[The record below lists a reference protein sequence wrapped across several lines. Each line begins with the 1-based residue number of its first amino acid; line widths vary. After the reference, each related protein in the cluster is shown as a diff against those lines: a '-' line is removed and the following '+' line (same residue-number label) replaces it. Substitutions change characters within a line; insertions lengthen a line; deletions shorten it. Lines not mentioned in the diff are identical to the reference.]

1 MNRASGS
8 RSSKGKEQQAAVSEE
23 PVFPSR
29 EKFGQL
35 YQTLRRVCPITEDG
49 HTERLAVMMGW
60 PIEKIMFMLHVFEEL
75 ELVCV
80 QEQQL
85 MLIPDPVKRELTY
98 SAAYRE
104 ELRKSS
110 PTKFYLRIPLHYQL
124 GLQNKRNHSNY
135 QRKRELAFHEFQRL
149 YSRYPGLSKSR
160 YPV

>member
-60 PIEKIMFMLHVFEEL
+60 PIEKIKFMLHVFEEL

-80 QEQQL
+80 QEQKL
-85 MLIPDPVKRELTY
+85 KLIPDPVKRELTY

-104 ELRKSS
+104 KLRKSES
-110 PTKFYLRIPLHYQL
+110 DQILFADTAALSAWITKQKESF
-124 GLQNKRNHSNY
+124 
-135 QRKRELAFHEFQRL
+135 EF
-149 YSRYPGLSKSR
+149 STKKGAGIS
-160 YPV
+160 